1 MYTFES
7 KNCMDVF
14 NGDLTELLLGYG
26 ISIEHI
32 DKMKNKILE
41 NSRSI
46 YYNYPPLDSPKTY
59 YIKLVPLDKV
69 IGTSRGTVGLSVY
82 ENVRTIHN
90 GERDSS
96 RFTRC
101 LNFLN
106 ESSLENL
113 RKSYE
118 NLSYPVIMD
127 HYVDDDTY
135 FTTSDGNHRTLTA
148 MLVGAEYIKAKVT
161 DAECD
166 YTKKEKVLQSKNFEE
181 KYRIVN
187 VFGKREFDIW
197 FKDDK
202 GIYEIRG
209 YPGPLVDDDLTSFL
223 ERLSITIDN
232 DMKKANKIMK
242 FSPKLQKYILRF
254 VKNSRIKQYVNI
266 SYLTE
271 PEIEFPLLK
280 NRCPIK
286 LYNLKFK
293 P

>member
-1 MYTFES
+1 MS
-7 KNCMDVF
+7 MMIH
-14 NGDLTELLLGYG
+14 
-26 ISIEHI
+26 ISQ
-32 DKMKNKILE
+32 
-41 NSRSI
+41 
-46 YYNYPPLDSPKTY
+46 
-59 YIKLVPLDKV
+59 LVMV
-69 IGTSRGTVGLSVY
+69 
-82 ENVRTIHN
+82 
-90 GERDSS
+90 
-96 RFTRC
+96 
-101 LNFLN
+101 
-106 ESSLENL
+106 
-113 RKSYE
+113 
-118 NLSYPVIMD
+118 
-127 HYVDDDTY
+127 
-135 FTTSDGNHRTLTA
+135 NHRTLTA

>member
-1 MYTFES
+1 MYTYEAENS
-7 KNCMDVF
+7 MDVF
-14 NGDLTELLLGYG
+14 NGDLTEFLLGYG

-46 YYNYPPLDSPKTY
+46 YYNYPPLDSPKTD

-106 ESSLENL
+106 ESSLEDL

-166 YTKKEKVLQSKNFEE
+166 YTKK
-181 KYRIVN
+181 
-187 VFGKREFDIW
+187 
-197 FKDDK
+197 
-202 GIYEIRG
+202 
-209 YPGPLVDDDLTSFL
+209 
-223 ERLSITIDN
+223 
-232 DMKKANKIMK
+232 KKFCSLK
-242 FSPKLQKYILRF
+242 ILR
-254 VKNSRIKQYVNI
+254 KN
-266 SYLTE
+266 TE
-271 PEIEFPLLK
+271 
-280 NRCPIK
+280 
-286 LYNLKFK
+286 
-293 P
+293 

>member
-14 NGDLTELLLGYG
+14 NGDLTEFLLGYG

-161 DAECD
+161 DAGCD

>member
-14 NGDLTELLLGYG
+14 NGDLTEVLLGYG

-118 NLSYPVIMD
+118 NLSSPVIMD

-271 PEIEFPLLK
+271 PEIEFFLLK

>member
-1 MYTFES
+1 M
-7 KNCMDVF
+7 
-14 NGDLTELLLGYG
+14 
-26 ISIEHI
+26 
-32 DKMKNKILE
+32 E

>member
-1 MYTFES
+1 MYTYEA

-14 NGDLTELLLGYG
+14 NGDLTEFLLSYG

-41 NSRSI
+41 DSRNI
-46 YYNYPPLDSPKTY
+46 YYNYPPLDSPKTD

-82 ENVRTIHN
+82 ENVRTMHN

-106 ESSLENL
+106 KLSLEEL

-127 HYVDDDTY
+127 HYVNDDTY
-135 FTTSDGNHRTLTA
+135 FITDDGNHRTLTA
-148 MLVGAEYIKAKVT
+148 MLVGAKYIKAKVT

-166 YTKKEKVLQSKNFEE
+166 YIKREKVMQCKKFEE

-187 VFGKREFDIW
+187 IFGEREFDIW

-232 DMKKANKIMK
+232 DMKKVNKIMK